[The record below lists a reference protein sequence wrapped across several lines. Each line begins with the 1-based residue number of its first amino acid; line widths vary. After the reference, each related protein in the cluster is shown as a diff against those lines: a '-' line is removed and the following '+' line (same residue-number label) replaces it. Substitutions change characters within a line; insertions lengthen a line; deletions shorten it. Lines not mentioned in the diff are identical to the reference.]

1 VVRYVCGMAEFDT
14 QRLIDVLQGSLRQQL
29 AHVEEWRAL
38 PVERLHQP
46 PAPGRWSVMEVLEHM
61 NLSSGHYHQRL
72 HQLYTDTP
80 HRLQYRATFRPGF
93 WGDRFTQGMMPRPD
107 KSIGWK
113 MRTLPMF
120 EPRPR
125 HVEGWQALDRIA
137 AMSRDMIDLLEKARQ
152 LGLEGARIGSTLGP
166 LLRFKPGDAFR
177 FPVAHQERHMLQIER
192 TLAALDHA

>member
-1 VVRYVCGMAEFDT
+1 MAEFDT
-14 QRLIDVLQGSLRQQL
+14 QRLIDALQGSLRQQL
-29 AHVEEWRAL
+29 AQVEELRAL
-38 PVERLHQP
+38 PLERLHQR

-72 HQLYTDTP
+72 HQLFTDTP
-80 HRLQYRATFRPGF
+80 HRLRYRATFRPGF
-93 WGDRFTQGMMPRPD
+93 WGDRLTQGMMPRPD

-125 HVEGWQALDRIA
+125 HVEGWQALDRFA
-137 AMSRDMIDLLEKARQ
+137 AMSRNMTDLLGKARQ
-152 LGLEGARIGSTLGP
+152 LGLEGARIVSTLGP

-192 TLAALDHA
+192 TLAALDRA